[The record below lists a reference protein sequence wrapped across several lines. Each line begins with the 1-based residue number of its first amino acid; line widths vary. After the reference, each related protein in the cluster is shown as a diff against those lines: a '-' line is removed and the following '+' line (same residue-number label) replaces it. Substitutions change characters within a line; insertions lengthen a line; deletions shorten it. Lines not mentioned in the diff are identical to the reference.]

1 VAATGYHLRVPFVP
15 ADVVPVEGEIPQLIG
30 GVLPERFKNFYFTSF
45 GQPRYGAGP
54 LITAGAQA
62 LVAMIRAQPQ
72 MRHPI
77 GAVLRRLGE
86 TPPVTALADPFEMM
100 RRSARVVKVMPRI
113 VAREAAIMGAKDPV
127 RAAMRL
133 FAPW

>member
-1 VAATGYHLRVPFVP
+1 
-15 ADVVPVEGEIPQLIG
+15 
-30 GVLPERFKNFYFTSF
+30 LPERFKNFYFTSF

-72 MRHPI
+72 MQHPI

-86 TPPVTALADPFEMM
+86 GPPVTALADPFEMM
-100 RRSARVVKVMPRI
+100 RRSKRAVKMMPRI
-113 VAREAAIMGAKDPV
+113 ALREAAIMRAPDRV
-127 RAAMRL
+127 RATMRL
-133 FAPW
+133 FSPF